1 MGEDM
6 IRPLAAVAATAT
18 LLVTALPA
26 AQAAAAGPA
35 SSANCTKRVLKLPAD
50 SLPGSSKASTADPS
64 GRYILGEANREGRMH
79 GQAVLWVNGVP
90 RWLASQPD
98 GESFAYSVAKGGFVL
113 GSTYTTTGTEHWI
126 YSVKTNSYR
135 ILAPTNLQISAL
147 SAMNNNQDILGT
159 AWDETLGQNVPFV
172 WPAGGQ
178 PRLLA
183 VPSGQEVHAMDDIS
197 DQGLVIGRLSLPDGQ
212 HTSYLWKSWNA
223 EPVRLPGINDTGI
236 WARDIEGRWI
246 AGGDSD
252 IDDVTGLLWNTR
264 NGRVVQLEDR
274 VIDLNSSRDAVT
286 EGRFGPLGDYPS
298 VLIRSDGTKI
308 TFPQGTLLEHIFERN
323 NKWTAAGYD
332 VSSGELVPIV
342 YACK

>member
-1 MGEDM
+1 M
-6 IRPLAAVAATAT
+6 IRRLAAVAATAT

-35 SSANCTKRVLKLPAD
+35 NCTKHVLKLPAD
-50 SLPGSSKASTADPS
+50 SLPGSSKARTADPS

-98 GESFAYSVAKGGFVL
+98 GESFAYSVIEGGLVV
-113 GSTYTTTGTEHWI
+113 GTTSSMTRTDHWI

-135 ILAPTNLQISAL
+135 ILEPTTLQISSL
-147 SAMNNNQDILGT
+147 TAMNKNQDILGT
-159 AWDETLGQNVPFV
+159 TWDETLGQNIPFV

-178 PRLLA
+178 PRLIP
-183 VPSGQEVHAMDDIS
+183 VPSGTTLYAS
-197 DQGLVIGRLSLPDGQ
+197 
-212 HTSYLWKSWNA
+212 
-223 EPVRLPGINDTGI
+223 EPSQLPGINDTGV
-236 WARDIEGRWI
+236 WARDIEGSWI
-246 AGGDSD
+246 AGGDTD
-252 IDDVTGLLWNTR
+252 IDDVTGLLWNTGTTR
-264 NGRVVQLEDR
+264 IVQLEDR
-274 VIDLNSSRDAVT
+274 VVDLDSSLDAVT

-298 VLIRSDGTKI
+298 VIIKSDGTKI
-308 TFPQGTLLEHIFERN
+308 TFPQGTLLEHIFEPN
-323 NKWTAAGYD
+323 TKWTAAGYD